1 MGRKKKTTP
10 ATPAVNKTQAIKAAL
25 AANRGKGPKEISAI
39 LNEQGVNA
47 SPAYVSTIKS
57 SLKKKK
63 KSRRTAS
70 DREAAS
76 NQNPYAPL
84 YAAKKFAD
92 EVGSVEEAKKAISAL
107 DKLLD

>member
-10 ATPAVNKTQAIKAAL
+10 ATTAVNKTQAIKAAL
-25 AANRGKGPKEISAI
+25 AANPSKGPKEISAI
-39 LNEQGVNA
+39 LNEQGVDA

-63 KSRRTAS
+63 SRRTAS
-70 DREAAS
+70 AREAAS
-76 NQNPYAPL
+76 DQHPYAPL
-84 YAAKKFAD
+84 YAAKKFVE
-92 EVGSVEEAKKAISAL
+92 EVGSVEEARKAISAL